1 MKNGDAIT
9 PRDLFAAAAL
19 AGIMA
24 NPEAGKETDGPTTWQ
39 WAFQLADA
47 MMHQRKQPPSYIGED
62 GWVHFPEEDSNE

>member
-1 MKNGDAIT
+1 MAKKNDSIT

-24 NPEAGKETDGPTTWQ
+24 DRKHLEDEDAPNAWQ

-47 MMHQRKQPPSYIGED
+47 MMHQRSRPPCYVGDD
-62 GWVHFPEEDSNE
+62 GWVRGPEEDE